1 MGKAYRLANK
11 NNIITNR
18 QKKMKKTFA
27 IFTTTLILITTAT
40 FAQTELKQYK
50 AGHSFDIS
58 LPEYMS
64 RTIGLNA
71 ASAIEYQSA
80 VKEVY
85 GFIIFDTKEDLD
97 LVDMKFSS
105 IDEFYEDF
113 IKDFLKDEEKRKIS
127 KPKSQKKGEINFIEC
142 DATYYDKDSKAEI
155 YYLVG
160 VVETNT
166 SYYKVLSWV
175 VAENKDKFK
184 ADFQKILYSLK
195 D

>member
-1 MGKAYRLANK
+1 
-11 NNIITNR
+11 
-18 QKKMKKTFA
+18 MKKTIA
-27 IFTTTLILITTAT
+27 IFTTILVLMTMTS
-40 FAQTELKQYK
+40 FAQTELKKYK
-50 AGHSFDIS
+50 AGHTFEIG

-64 RTIGLNA
+64 KTIGINGS
-71 ASAIEYQSA
+71 SAIEYQNI

-105 IDEFYEDF
+105 INEFYDDF
-113 IKDFLKDEEKRKIS
+113 IKDFLKDEEKRKVS
-127 KPKSQKKGEINFIEC
+127 KPQFQKKGEINFIES
-142 DATYYDKDSKAEI
+142 DVTFYDKEAKTEI

-160 VVETNT
+160 IVETKT
-166 SYYKVLSWV
+166 SYYKVMSWAA
-175 VAENKDKFK
+175 AEDKDKFK

>member
-1 MGKAYRLANK
+1 
-11 NNIITNR
+11 
-18 QKKMKKTFA
+18 MKKTIA
-27 IFTTTLILITTAT
+27 IFTTILVLMTMTS
-40 FAQTELKQYK
+40 FAQTELKKYK
-50 AGHSFDIS
+50 AGHTFEIG

-64 RTIGLNA
+64 KTIGINGS
-71 ASAIEYQSA
+71 SAIEYQNI

-105 IDEFYEDF
+105 INEFYDDF
-113 IKDFLKDEEKRKIS
+113 IKDFLKDEEKRKVS
-127 KPKSQKKGEINFIEC
+127 KPQFQKKGEINFIEA
-142 DATYYDKDSKAEI
+142 DVTYYDKEAKTEI

-160 VVETNT
+160 VVETKT
-166 SYYKVLSWV
+166 SYYKVMSWAA
-175 VAENKDKFK
+175 AEDKDKFK

>member
-1 MGKAYRLANK
+1 
-11 NNIITNR
+11 
-18 QKKMKKTFA
+18 MKKTIA
-27 IFTTTLILITTAT
+27 IFTTILVLMTMTS
-40 FAQTELKQYK
+40 FAQTELKKYK
-50 AGHSFDIS
+50 AGHTFEIG

-64 RTIGLNA
+64 KTIGINGS
-71 ASAIEYQSA
+71 SAIEYQNI

-105 IDEFYEDF
+105 INEFYDDF
-113 IKDFLKDEEKRKIS
+113 IKDFLKDEEKRKVS
-127 KPKSQKKGEINFIEC
+127 KPQFQKKGEINFIES
-142 DATYYDKDSKAEI
+142 DVTFYDKEAKTEI

-160 VVETNT
+160 VVETKT
-166 SYYKVLSWV
+166 SYYKVMSWAA
-175 VAENKDKFK
+175 AEDKDKFK